1 MRSSTVFSTKE
12 LSVTT
17 WPDFEKLFM
26 KRGLIGDAWWCWC
39 THHHGPSYSPAEKAQ
54 LRTREERFENNRTEK
69 RTLVNDGSAHGILV
83 YAADDPVGW
92 CQYGLREE
100 LPRTDNSRNY
110 RKFSQPVSENRL
122 WRITCFVVDQ
132 NYRGRGLASIALR
145 AALESI
151 RKQGGGMVES
161 YPVIETDQGSNYLYC
176 GTVGMFERAG
186 FRIVGPYATGRTET
200 VVMRRRIR
208 GARST

>member
-1 MRSSTVFSTKE
+1 MS
-12 LSVTT
+12 
-17 WPDFEKLFM
+17 
-26 KRGLIGDAWWCWC
+26 
-39 THHHGPSYSPAEKAQ
+39 SYSHDEKSK

-69 RTLVNDGSAHGILV
+69 RALVNDGCAHGVLV

-100 LPRTDNSRNY
+100 LPRTDDSRNY
-110 RKFSQPVSENRL
+110 RKFPRSVSQGRM

-132 NYRGRGLASIALR
+132 HYRGKGLASFALR

-161 YPVIETDQGSNYLYC
+161 YPVIETDQGSNHLYC
-176 GTVGMFERAG
+176 GTVGMFERVG
-186 FRIVGPYATGRTET
+186 FRIVGPYATGRTKT
-200 VVMRRRIR
+200 LVMRRSIR
-208 GARST
+208 GTRAT